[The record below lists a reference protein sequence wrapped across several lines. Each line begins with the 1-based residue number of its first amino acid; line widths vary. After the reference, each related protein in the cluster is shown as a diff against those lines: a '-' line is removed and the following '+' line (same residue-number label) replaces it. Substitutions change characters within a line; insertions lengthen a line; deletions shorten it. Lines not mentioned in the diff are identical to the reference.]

1 MSSGLLVSVLIG
13 GLGIG
18 GAVGYMAGAT
28 TKKAGAPTTS
38 SSTAP
43 AQNTAWFSYDGQTY
57 DTASLPSQVQ
67 SAIYQ
72 ADMEAHNQKL
82 GMVREFAMRIALSK
96 EQGKF
101 TSLDKLPQLDTLLT
115 FTPPTDAQAKEFFE
129 QNKDKVQGMSYEQIA
144 PRIKEFMAQQGKM
157 QTFQKEWDRLTK
169 SGKLKI
175 LAQEPGSPS
184 VNIPVEMFP
193 SRGAGSDVL
202 VEISDYLCP
211 HCAEVQPEIK
221 KLEEKLKGKI
231 KFVQINFALRPT
243 QLSGAIAEGAFC
255 ASKQNNEAFW
265 KYHDAAFAK
274 PVGTMND
281 AYDVAKVKPI
291 AEAAGLN
298 VADWE
303 ACMKTQEPKEFVKKT
318 QEVVNDLGVTGT
330 PTFFLNNQRVNIHSP
345 AELSQLVES
354 RLAG

>member
-28 TKKAGAPTTS
+28 TKKAGAPAS
-38 SSTAP
+38 SSAAAP

-67 SAIYQ
+67 TAIYQ

-101 TSLDKLPQLDTLLT
+101 TTMDKLPQLDTLLT
-115 FTPPTDAQAKEFFE
+115 FTPPTDAQAKEFYE
-129 QNKDKVQGMSYEQIA
+129 QNKDKVQGMGYEQIA

-193 SRGAGSDVL
+193 SRGNGNDVL
-202 VEISDYLCP
+202 VEVSDYLCP

-221 KLEEKLKGKI
+221 KLEEKLKGKM
-231 KFVQINFALRPT
+231 KFVQINFSLRPT

-255 ASKQNNEAFW
+255 ATKQGNEAFW
-265 KYHDAAFAK
+265 KYHDVAFTK

-291 AEAAGLN
+291 AEGAGLN
-298 VADWE
+298 IADWE
-303 ACMKTQEPKEFVKKT
+303 TCMKSQEPKDFVKKT
-318 QEVVNDLGVTGT
+318 AEIVNGLGVTGT

-354 RLAG
+354 KLAG

>member
-28 TKKAGAPTTS
+28 TKKAATATS
-38 SSTAP
+38 GTSTP
-43 AQNTAWFSYDGQTY
+43 AQNTAWFSYDGQTF

-67 SAIYQ
+67 TAIYQ
-72 ADMEAHNQKL
+72 ADMEAHNQKN
-82 GMVREFAMRIALSK
+82 GMVREFAMRVALSK

-101 TSLDKLPQLDTLLT
+101 TTMDKLPALDTLLT

-129 QNKDKVQGMSYEQIA
+129 QNKDKVQGMTFEQIA

-169 SGKLKI
+169 SGKLKM
-175 LAQEPGSPS
+175 LAQEPGSPT

-193 SRGAGSDVL
+193 SRGAGKDVL

-221 KLEEKLKGKI
+221 KLEEKLKGKL
-231 KFVQINFALRPT
+231 KFVQINFSLRPT
-243 QLSGAIAEGAFC
+243 QLSGALTEGAFC
-255 ASKQNNEAFW
+255 ASKQSTEGFW
-265 KYHDAAFAK
+265 KYHDVAFAK
-274 PVGTMND
+274 TVGTMND
-281 AYDVAKVKPI
+281 AYDVTKAKTI
-291 AEAAGLN
+291 AEGAGLN

-303 ACMKTQEPKEFVKKT
+303 ACMKTQEPKDFVKKT
-318 QEVVNDLGVTGT
+318 ADVVNGLGVTGT

-354 RLAG
+354 KLAG